1 MKRKSDFSRRYLHYR
16 MLPVFEEVEGEE
28 VDIGPSAKQIKLSL
42 KTMTLW
48 RPKTI
53 WEKGYLKIIQK
64 IPKEKKGN
72 EYWIMDSLTKE
83 ANRLFSGY
91 KFQTIIQIDYE

>member
-1 MKRKSDFSRRYLHYR
+1 MKRKSDFSRRYLHYCI
-16 MLPVFEEVEGEE
+16 LPVFEEVEGEE
-28 VDIGPSAKQIKLSL
+28 VDIGPSAKQIKLRL
-42 KTMTLW
+42 KTM

-72 EYWIMDSLTKE
+72 EYWIMDSLIKE

>member
-1 MKRKSDFSRRYLHYR
+1 MKRRSDFSRRYLQYR
-16 MLPVFEEVEGEE
+16 ILPVFEEVEGEE
-28 VDIGPSAKQIKLSL
+28 VDISPSAKQIKLSL
-42 KTMTLW
+42 KTMILW

-83 ANRLFSGY
+83 ANGLFSGY
-91 KFQTIIQIDYE
+91 KFKTIMQIDYE